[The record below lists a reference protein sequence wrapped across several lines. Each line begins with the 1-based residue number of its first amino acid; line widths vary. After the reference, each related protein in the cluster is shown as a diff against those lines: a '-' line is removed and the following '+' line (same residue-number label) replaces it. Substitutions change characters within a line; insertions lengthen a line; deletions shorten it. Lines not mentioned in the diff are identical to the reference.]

1 MKLITKVSTKH
12 QGKLVAPG
20 GEIEIKDKAEAQSL
34 IERGFAVLPAAKAEV
49 SAEGKS
55 EGGEAK

>member
-1 MKLITKVSTKH
+1 MKLITKISTKH

-34 IERGFAVLPAAKAEV
+34 IDRGFAVGPASKPEA
-49 SAEGKS
+49 SAEGKGD
-55 EGGEAK
+55 GGEAK